1 MAANV
6 RAAASAEK
14 QGRRNDLS
22 ADARSPPPAARGS
35 VAPGGRRWHDGDVM
49 AHSTCLRLAINKEFP
64 EPRKVQRA
72 VEILD
77 RGGVIAYPTDTTYG
91 IGCSIFEK
99 KAIERIQLVK
109 GLKKDHLFSFICP
122 DLSDIARY
130 ALVENEAYRIMKR
143 LLPGPYTFILRATP
157 EVPRML
163 QSKRKTVGIRVPNHP
178 VTLALAR
185 AFAKPIISTSAT
197 VHGKTLRDAED
208 ISLHLGHGLDLI
220 LDADTI
226 DQPPSSVVDL
236 TGPYPVVVREG
247 AGDLSWVAV

>member
-1 MAANV
+1 
-6 RAAASAEK
+6 
-14 QGRRNDLS
+14 
-22 ADARSPPPAARGS
+22 
-35 VAPGGRRWHDGDVM
+35 M
-49 AHSTCLRLAINKEFP
+49 AHSTCLRIAINKDFP
-64 EPRKVQRA
+64 EPRKIARA
-72 VEILD
+72 VDILE

-99 KAIERIQLVK
+99 KAIERIELVK

-130 ALVENEAYRIMKR
+130 AVVENEAYRIMKR

-197 VHGKTLRDAED
+197 VENKTLHNADD
-208 ISLHLGHGLDLI
+208 ISLHLGHGLDII
-220 LDADTI
+220 LDGEHI
-226 DQPPSSVVDL
+226 DAPPSSVVDL

-247 AGDLSWVAV
+247 QGDLSWIEV